1 MKIIPLNDFIKSAY
15 KFAQEKQ
22 NRLIKQI
29 NESEKSIIF
38 ESERLPLRIK
48 EIHPISLYSE
58 EFIFNG
64 DKSQLNENEIYF
76 NLEIEFYL
84 GNQMIVVYFKSSDNI
99 ETIKKAVLSAI
110 NLKIKCLEEVIK
122 LGKDSLN
129 YLKEDEEKDKTISD
143 YLGIFAV

>member
-1 MKIIPLNDFIKSAY
+1 MKTIPLNDFIKFAY
-15 KFAQEKQ
+15 EFAQEKQ
-22 NRLIKQI
+22 KNLLKQI

-38 ESERLPLRIK
+38 ESERLSLRIK
-48 EIHPISLYSE
+48 EIYPISLYSE

-84 GNQMIVVYFKSSDNI
+84 RNQKVVAYFKSSDNI
-99 ETIKKAVLSAI
+99 ETIKKAVLNAI

-129 YLKEDEEKDKTISD
+129 YLK
-143 YLGIFAV
+143 

>member
-1 MKIIPLNDFIKSAY
+1 MKTIPLNDFIKFAY
-15 KFAQEKQ
+15 EFAQEKQ
-22 NRLIKQI
+22 KNLLKQI

-38 ESERLPLRIK
+38 ESERLSLRIK
-48 EIHPISLYSE
+48 EIYPISLYSE

-84 GNQMIVVYFKSSDNI
+84 GNQMVVIDYKSSDNI
-99 ETIKKAVLSAI
+99 ETIKKVVLSAI
-110 NLKIKCLEEVIK
+110 NLKIKYLEELIK

-129 YLKEDEEKDKTISD
+129 YLKEVEEKIK
-143 YLGIFAV
+143 